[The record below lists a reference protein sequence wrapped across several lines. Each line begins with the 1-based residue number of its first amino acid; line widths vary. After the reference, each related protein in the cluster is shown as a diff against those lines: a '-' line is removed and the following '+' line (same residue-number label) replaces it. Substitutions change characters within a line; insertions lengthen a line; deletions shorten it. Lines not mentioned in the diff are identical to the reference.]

1 MASTFPEIVSRPPG
15 PERYAWARDVVF
27 ASRTARASL
36 PDMVAIARDWE
47 ADLIVREAAEY
58 GGCLAAEL
66 LDIPHAVVRTDSG
79 SSSYADRHH
88 VANSLDAI
96 RADVGLSPDPDA
108 AMAFRYLLLSFAPRC
123 LDPPDD
129 EAAPTAHLLRPSEPP
144 DTGGAVDIA
153 QLTTHPEQPTVY
165 ATLGTIYNQP
175 DVLTGI
181 VQALATEPV
190 NLIMTVGPDL
200 DPTAFDPHLPNVKIA
215 RWIPQHLLLPHC
227 AAVVTH
233 GGYGTV
239 TAALTH
245 GCPLVLLPISAD
257 QPHNAAGCAA
267 AGVGIN
273 VAPSERSPE
282 TIREA
287 TAEVLGQSGFRQ
299 AAPPLG
305 CFSAC
310 AAVLERTS
318 TLCRCGRFSVTR
330 STSPSTSQRTGG
342 AGSGGAGLVD
352 RTDNQDANSGPA
364 CSMEYVADSA
374 TTRRRPNDRL
384 APAAT
389 APGQQPHAASTRP
402 SARSRRRPP
411 DRMRPHRVTFP
422 RARPA
427 ATPTPTRTHGSDRS
441 AAADAIGTSGAL
453 ARSTTTNGE
462 SSVPSP
468 SWSSVAR

>member
-1 MASTFPEIVSRPPG
+1 MRRLSTSRLGTQRGRRVLFTTQPGLGHLVPLLPVADGLRDRGHAVVFATSASFADAVARAGHTSRPAGRDWLASTMATTFPEIVSRPPG
-15 PERYAWARDVVF
+15 PGRYAWARKVVF
-27 ASRTARASL
+27 ASETARASL
-36 PDMVAIARDWE
+36 PDMAAIARDWH

-66 LDIPHAVVRTDSG
+66 LDIPHTVVRTDSG

-96 RADVGLSPDPDA
+96 RAEVGLSPDPDA

-123 LDPPDD
+123 LDGPDQ
-129 EAAPTAHLLRPSEPP
+129 EAAPTAHHLRPSDPN
-144 DTGGAVDIA
+144 DTGHAFDIA
-153 QLTTHPEQPTVY
+153 QLTARPEQPTVY

-175 DVLTGI
+175 DLLTAI

-190 NLIMTVGPDL
+190 NLIMTVGPNL
-200 DPTAFDPHLPNVKIA
+200 DPEAFDPHLPNVRVE
-215 RWIPQHLLLPHC
+215 RWIPQQFVLPHC

-287 TAEVLGQSGFRQ
+287 TVEVLRN
-299 AAPPLG
+299 PDIP
-305 CFSAC
+305 
-310 AAVLERTS
+310 T
-318 TLCRCGRFSVTR
+318 GR
-330 STSPSTSQRTGG
+330 
-342 AGSGGAGLVD
+342 
-352 RTDNQDANSGPA
+352 
-364 CSMEYVADSA
+364 
-374 TTRRRPNDRL
+374 TTR
-384 APAAT
+384 
-389 APGQQPHAASTRP
+389 ASRDARASGTR
-402 SARSRRRPP
+402 AW
-411 DRMRPHRVTFP
+411 T
-422 RARPA
+422 
-427 ATPTPTRTHGSDRS
+427 
-441 AAADAIGTSGAL
+441 
-453 ARSTTTNGE
+453 
-462 SSVPSP
+462 
-468 SWSSVAR
+468 